1 MKFTIETVSK
11 LTGIAASSLRNW
23 EKRYG
28 FPQPERTDGG
38 HRYYSAKDV
47 EFLKEAA
54 KWIDSGL
61 CLPELKKVYEEKV
74 LKCECPIETSQNIV
88 DNSKQMSSLTDDVD
102 YRVDLIY
109 KSLLQFDSIS
119 CLQNYQILNAKL
131 SPEQFFDRVFEA
143 ILRRLGAEWAGGQIT
158 VAQEHFGSSFIRL
171 KLAGF
176 LSMDYPPTQ
185 KSKVLTCTVGAETHE
200 GGIMLVTAHLKL
212 KGYPVFYFGAGLPL
226 SDLKLIVDS
235 VQPDIVCLSYTE
247 AQGLKQDLR
256 DLMRLGV
263 PVCVGGPA
271 LCRDNFEKITQQLS
285 ETKNDSLDLT
295 KNDPVH
301 NRIYLCHQKVGSE
314 SARFVEMLCEIK

>member
-11 LTGIAASSLRNW
+11 LTGVPASSLRNW

-74 LKCECPIETSQNIV
+74 LKCPCPIETTQNIV
-88 DNSKQMSSLTDDVD
+88 DNTKQMSSLTDDVD

-131 SPEQFFDRVFEA
+131 SPEHLFDRVFEV
-143 ILRRLGAEWAGGQIT
+143 ILRKLGVEWAQGQIS

-171 KLAGF
+171 KMAGF
-176 LSMDYPPTQ
+176 LAMDYPPTQ
-185 KSKVLTCTVGAETHE
+185 KSKILTCTVDGERHE
-200 GGIMLVTAHLKL
+200 GGIMLITSHLKL
-212 KGYPVFYFGAGLPL
+212 KGYPVYYFGTELPL
-226 SDLKLIVDS
+226 LDLRLIVDS
-235 VQPDIVCLSYTE
+235 VQPDIVCLSYME
-247 AQGLKQDLR
+247 AETLRR
-256 DLMRLGV
+256 DLPELMKLGV
-263 PVCVGGPA
+263 PTCVGGPA
-271 LCRDNFEKITQQLS
+271 LCRDSFEELTNHLEQ
-285 ETKNDSLDLT
+285 TKEILQAT
-295 KNDPVH
+295 KH
-301 NRIYLCHQKVGSE
+301 NKLYLCHQSIGSQA
-314 SARFVEMLCEIK
+314 ARFVEMLCQTTAK